1 MMNDFVTLEEV
12 STASENYLIAGWQQ
26 WADAGSVSSGL
37 PQYLIEHTNA
47 RKIGELDGEG
57 FYLFQIP
64 GTHHLMRP
72 EVHFEDGYS
81 QEIRPRSNEFY
92 YTEVSGKGL
101 VLFTGDE
108 PHMNVDRYADG
119 LFHAMKTLNVKR
131 GAVVG
136 GVYGAMPYDSDRE
149 ISCSYSLKPMKS
161 EMAQYSVRF
170 SNYQG
175 GATIGSYLVDRAK
188 RHDVELFTFN
198 AFVPAYDFSQASASI
213 QGVRIEHD
221 YRAWYELMRRFN
233 HMFGLGIDL
242 SDLDRQSEDL
252 VRSIDTKIEELER
265 TMPEI
270 NVRDYLAKLTANFT
284 ERPFM
289 PLDDV
294 WEQALG
300 DIFDDVRDSED
311 EEDEE

>member
-1 MMNDFVTLEEV
+1 MNDLVTFEEIT
-12 STASENYLIAGWQQ
+12 TASETYMIAGWQQ

-37 PQYLIEHTNA
+37 PQYLITHTNA
-47 RKIGELDGEG
+47 RKIGEINPDG

-64 GTHHLMRP
+64 GTHHLLRP
-72 EVHFEDGYS
+72 EVHFEEGYS
-81 QEIRPRSNEFY
+81 EQIRPRRNEFFY
-92 YTEVSGKGL
+92 VELGEKGL

-108 PHMNVDRYADG
+108 PHIQVDHYADA
-119 LFHAMKTLNVKR
+119 LFHAAQTLKVKR
-131 GAVVG
+131 AAVVG
-136 GVYGAMPYDSDRE
+136 GVYGAMPYDRDRE
-149 ISCSYSLKPMKS
+149 ISCSYSLKRMKN
-161 EMAQYSVRF
+161 ELEQYAVRF

-188 RHDVELFTFN
+188 RFDLEFFTFN
-198 AFVPAYDFSQASASI
+198 AFVPAYDFSPATASI

-242 SDLDRQSEDL
+242 SDLDRQSEEL
-252 VRSIDTKIEELER
+252 INSIDTKIEELER
-265 TMPEI
+265 TLPQV
-270 NVRDYLAKLTANFT
+270 NVRGYLEKITANFT

-294 WEQALG
+294 WEQVLG
-300 DIFDDVRDSED
+300 DIFDDSE
-311 EEDEE
+311 EEE

>member
-1 MMNDFVTLEEV
+1 MAMMNDLVKLEEIT
-12 STASENYLIAGWQQ
+12 TASETYMIVGWQQ

-37 PQYLIEHTNA
+37 PQYLITHTNA
-47 RKIGELDGEG
+47 RKIGEMNPDG

-64 GTHHLMRP
+64 GTHHLLRP
-72 EVHFEDGYS
+72 EVHFEEGYS
-81 QEIRPRSNEFY
+81 EQIHPRRNEFY
-92 YTEVSGKGL
+92 YVELGEKGL

-108 PHMNVDRYADG
+108 PHINVDGYADG
-119 LFHAMKTLNVKR
+119 IFHAMKTLKVRR
-131 GAVVG
+131 GAMVG
-136 GVYGAMPYDSDRE
+136 GVYGAMPYDRDRE
-149 ISCSYSLKPMKS
+149 VSCSYSIKRMKH
-161 EMAQYSVRF
+161 ELEQYAVRF

-188 RHDVELFTFN
+188 HFDLELFTFN
-198 AFVPAYDFSQASASI
+198 AFVPAYDFSPASASI

-242 SDLDRQSEDL
+242 SDLDRQSEEL
-252 VRSIDTKIEELER
+252 IVSIDAKIEELER
-265 TMPEI
+265 TLPQM
-270 NVRDYLAKLTANFT
+270 NVRGYLEKIAANFT

-294 WEQALG
+294 WEQVLG
-300 DIFDDVRDSED
+300 DIFDDA
-311 EEDEE
+311 EEE

>member
-1 MMNDFVTLEEV
+1 MMNEYVQLDDIT
-12 STASENYLIAGWQQ
+12 TASENYLIAGWQQ

-37 PQYLIEHTNA
+37 PKYLITHTNA
-47 RKIGELDGEG
+47 RKIGEIDADG

-64 GTHHLMRP
+64 GTHHLLRP
-72 EVHFEDGYS
+72 EVHFEEGYS
-81 QEIRPRSNEFY
+81 QEIPPRRNEFY
-92 YTEVSGKGL
+92 YVELGEKGL
-101 VLFTGDE
+101 VIFTGDE
-108 PHMNVDRYADG
+108 PHMDADRYADG
-119 LFHAMKTLNVKR
+119 LFHAMRTLNVQR

-161 EMAQYSVRF
+161 ELEQYAVRF

-188 RHDVELFTFN
+188 QHDVELFTFN

-242 SDLDRQSEDL
+242 SDLDRQSEEL
-252 VRSIDTKIEELER
+252 IASIDAKIEELER
-265 TMPEI
+265 TMPQM
-270 NVRDYLAKLTANFT
+270 NVRGYLDKLTSNFT

-294 WEQALG
+294 WEQVLG
-300 DIFDDVRDSED
+300 DIFDDA
-311 EEDEE
+311 EEEE